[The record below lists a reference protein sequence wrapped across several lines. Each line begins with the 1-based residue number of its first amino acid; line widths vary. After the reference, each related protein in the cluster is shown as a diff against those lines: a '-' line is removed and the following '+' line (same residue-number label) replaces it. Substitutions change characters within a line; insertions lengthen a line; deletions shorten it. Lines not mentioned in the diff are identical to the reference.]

1 MQPLT
6 GKEIRLTGMVS
17 PKHQVHGYAVDLTAK
32 KIYVVD
38 PTGRV
43 DFGGSEYI
51 PAGRIEVAA
60 LRRNPEDK
68 YLWWELSRGAYF
80 IEYNESLELGADEM
94 AVLEPDDR
102 LLRAGASHAALY
114 LRGKQAPLEMLMEV
128 NVTRLLVK
136 QNARLSRVRAF
147 RIADAPVPA
156 APAGRP
162 ASKPKKKK

>member
-1 MQPLT
+1 MQPLA
-6 GKEIRLTGMVS
+6 GKDIRVTAMVS
-17 PKHQVHGYAVDLTAK
+17 PKYQVHGFAVDLTVK
-32 KIYVVD
+32 KVYVVD

-80 IEYNESLELGADEM
+80 LEYNESLDLAADEI

-102 LLRAGASHAALY
+102 LLRAGAAHPSLY
-114 LRGKQAPLEMLMEV
+114 LRGKQSPLEMLLDV
-128 NVTRLLVK
+128 NVTRLLLK
-136 QNARLSRVRAF
+136 ENARVSHVRVF
-147 RIADAPVPA
+147 RMENGKPAPAPA
-156 APAGRP
+156 AKPAK
-162 ASKPKKKK
+162 STKPRK